1 MQFVMMLLLIPTY
14 WKSKADCE
22 MGYWKKKHAQE
33 SANRRSPSM
42 ENAPYRTTF
51 TQPFRLATSFFRD
64 KKVLDVGCGPR
75 GSLEFLT
82 GVARATVCVDP
93 LALNYSTLGA
103 WSHSMVY
110 VSGGIE
116 SLPLASNSFDVV
128 SSINNFDHVEDA
140 GRGLAEVYRVLRP
153 GGVFMLAVEI
163 HPKPTKCEPLSLGWD
178 FERTIGAAGLQ
189 PHLTRFWLN
198 PKGVSHSLAN
208 TMWNEESVGR
218 GLIDQMVRDGSIA
231 DRTGW
236 FVGIFNKSRL

>member
-1 MQFVMMLLLIPTY
+1 MQY
-14 WKSKADCE
+14 GE
-22 MGYWKKKHAQE
+22 
-33 SANRRSPSM
+33 
-42 ENAPYRTTF
+42 
-51 TQPFRLATSFFRD
+51 
-64 KKVLDVGCGPR
+64 
-75 GSLEFLT
+75 
-82 GVARATVCVDP
+82 
-93 LALNYSTLGA
+93 LGA
-103 WSHSMVY
+103 NEHNMVY
-110 VSGGIE
+110 VQAGTESMPFPSG
-116 SLPLASNSFDVV
+116 SFDFVT
-128 SSINNFDHVEDA
+128 SINNFDHVEDA

-178 FERTIGAAGLQ
+178 LERTIGAAGLQ
-189 PHLTRFWLN
+189 PHLTRLWLN

>member
-1 MQFVMMLLLIPTY
+1 
-14 WKSKADCE
+14 
-22 MGYWKKKHAQE
+22 
-33 SANRRSPSM
+33 M
-42 ENAPYRTTF
+42 ENAHYRRLF

-82 GVARATVCVDP
+82 GVARATVCADP

-110 VSGGIE
+110 VSAGIE

-163 HPKPTKCEPLSLGWD
+163 HPNRRSASRCHSAGISSGPSARQGCS
-178 FERTIGAAGLQ
+178 RTLHASGS
-189 PHLTRFWLN
+189 TRR
-198 PKGVSHSLAN
+198 AC
-208 TMWNEESVGR
+208 
-218 GLIDQMVRDGSIA
+218 
-231 DRTGW
+231 RT
-236 FVGIFNKSRL
+236 R